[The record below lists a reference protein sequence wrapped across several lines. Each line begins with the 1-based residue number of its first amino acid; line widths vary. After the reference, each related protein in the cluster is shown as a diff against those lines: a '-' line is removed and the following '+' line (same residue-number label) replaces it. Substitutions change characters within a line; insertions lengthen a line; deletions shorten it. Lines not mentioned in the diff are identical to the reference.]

1 MSSWFYEADMSSFG
15 ELRSLLHKGPI
26 AWNEISLLLE
36 KWTPDENFHDTVIPY
51 VRDHIAKWPE
61 GFATPPGRWK
71 RWLLH
76 GYEVH
81 PMVLFDTLD
90 MSNRHME
97 SKDLDTLAKLSCIK
111 HTRVLNFESC
121 NLYPF
126 ELTPFFEREV
136 LPNVSVLRLN
146 RNNLSGERG
155 AELFRR
161 TKIAGL
167 HTLGLRMTGLD
178 NRSIGALVNSP
189 SVWTL
194 QILKLSGNI
203 LDEHSRALL
212 FETDKML
219 SLRSID
225 LNQVGL
231 TASNLGAMARAP
243 WLTSLRWLSFE
254 FTGAQHASA
263 RALEKFLSSPAL
275 GNLECLVITNGWLD
289 DRIARH
295 IAAQPH
301 LRKLKHLGFNAY
313 PDLELAK
320 KHPPASRPQVMAVG
334 GCTVAGIEAI
344 VESPHLSREVK
355 EYWMLA
361 LEGLE

>member
-1 MSSWFYEADMSSFG
+1 MGSWFYEADMSAFG
-15 ELRSLLHKGPI
+15 ELRSLLHKGPV
-26 AWNEISLLLE
+26 AWNDISLLLE
-36 KWTPDENFHDTVIPY
+36 KWSPDDEFLQTIIPY
-51 VRDHIAKWPE
+51 VRDHIAQWPE

-81 PMVLFDTLD
+81 PFVLFDTLD
-90 MSNRHME
+90 LSNRHLDG
-97 SKDLDTLAKLSCIK
+97 KDLDTLAKLSCIK
-111 HTRVLNFESC
+111 HVRVLNLESC

-126 ELTPFFEREV
+126 DLTQFFEREV

-146 RNNLSGERG
+146 RNNLSGDRG
-155 AELFRR
+155 ADLFQR
-161 TKIAGL
+161 TKLAGL

-178 NRSIGALVNSP
+178 HRSIGALVNSP

-203 LDEHSRALL
+203 LGEHSRALL

-231 TASNLGAMARAP
+231 VATNLHDLAKAP
-243 WLTSLRWLSFE
+243 WLGSLRWLSFE
-254 FTGAQHASA
+254 FGGGRGTSQA
-263 RALEKFLSSPAL
+263 ALEKFLSSPAL

-295 IAAQPH
+295 IAEQPH
-301 LRKLKHLGFNAY
+301 LKKLKLLGFNAY
-313 PDLELAK
+313 PDAELAK
-320 KHPPASRPQVMAVG
+320 KHPPATRQQAMAIG
-334 GCTVAGIEAI
+334 ACTVAGVEAI
-344 VESPHLSREVK
+344 VESPHLSK
-355 EYWMLA
+355 ELKAYWMLA